1 MPTAGAKTCFA
12 SVCVAKDG
20 GTVEMVLT
28 LLPEISML
36 MLRQRRPIEHLVG
49 EVLMASSSV
58 LEIADVGVGSG
69 MTVIAS
75 CTMVDVVVVE
85 EDVGAVGVED
95 QC

>member
-58 LEIADVGVGSG
+58 LEIADAGVGSG

-75 CTMVDVVVVE
+75 CTMVDVAVVE
-85 EDVGAVGVED
+85 EDVGAIGVED
-95 QC
+95 QR

>member
-1 MPTAGAKTCFA
+1 
-12 SVCVAKDG
+12 
-20 GTVEMVLT
+20 
-28 LLPEISML
+28 
-36 MLRQRRPIEHLVG
+36 
-49 EVLMASSSV
+49 MASSSV

-75 CTMVDVVVVE
+75 CTMVDVAVVE